1 MVMKKPNKEKNS
13 RFFMTFAGE
22 VVHINL
28 KHFLQTQEATEEGTV
43 MSQEPMAIMGY
54 LIDEDDDYYFLGETD
69 QAATQSVRKSEVLH
83 VSIVDP
89 LEIMRAEGSMPNIP
103 EGELN

>member
-1 MVMKKPNKEKNS
+1 MKKPNKEKNS

-22 VVHINL
+22 VVQISL
-28 KHFLQTQEATEEGTV
+28 KHFLQTQEATEEGTLL
-43 MSQEPMAIMGY
+43 SQEPMGIMGY
-54 LIDEDDDYYFLGETD
+54 LIDEDDDYYFLGEND
-69 QAATQSVRKSEVLH
+69 QEANQSVKKSEVMH
-83 VSIVDP
+83 VSVVDP